1 MAKAISGVKKV
12 NKNFRIAISL
22 IMSFFILTF
31 FYPVWE
37 RTPGGFWLILFNLGI
52 FITFIWILARIVKE
66 LILLIRLKKYDSINN
81 YLPLLVLIFGSGL
94 LITVPFNIEKK
105 LYGDVVFHA
114 CYEGTQNQATF
125 KLREN
130 NRFEIHYTGV
140 FFYDSFVT
148 GKYQLHNDT
157 LNLDYDKETG
167 TRFGDKVYMDS
178 ISEYLVPIRNDTL
191 SISRNN
197 FYFGYCKGLN

>member
-1 MAKAISGVKKV
+1 MVVLINGIKGV
-12 NKNFRIAISL
+12 NKNLKFAVSL
-22 IMSFFILTF
+22 ILLLFILSF

-52 FITFIWILARIVKE
+52 LITFIWILVRIVKE
-66 LILLIRLKKYDSINN
+66 LILFVRLKKYNSINS
-81 YLPLLVLIFGSGL
+81 YLPLLVLILGSGL
-94 LITVPFNIEKK
+94 LIAVPFDIEKK
-105 LYGDVVFHA
+105 LYGDVVFRA

-148 GKYQLHNDT
+148 GNYQLINDT
-157 LNLDYDKETG
+157 LYLDYDKETG

-178 ISEYLVPIRNDTL
+178 TSEYLIPIRKDTL
-191 SISRNN
+191 SISRSN